1 VSIRGA
7 GVATLVAACLCA
19 SSAGATTFTE
29 AFRGPARAL
38 GEALSQT
45 VARSLPVTSASP
57 GITFT
62 YDPTSGSFERDT
74 DLLGQLYLERA
85 RPIGRGKWNVA
96 LSYQRVH
103 IDSVQ
108 GESLDSLQ
116 DDAEPIVVVS
126 RPRQQRPPPPRGA
139 IPIKYFH
146 YDVGLTVNEVT
157 LAATYGITENLD
169 VNMTLPILASSLS
182 VDADGSAFRVNP
194 NSGSLIP
201 IGTGVTAGTFQDASL
216 NAAGV
221 GDLFLRGKYR
231 FLAAGWGDL
240 AAGLVLRMPTGNQD
254 DFQGTGDWEISPL
267 LYAST
272 RRWLVGYDVGLQGF
286 FNGGLD
292 LNADDVSRS
301 EGRFGVGLD
310 VAFASRA
317 TLSIAF
323 LGREPF
329 SGFAPSGFFDVPRY
343 RRSNNTCDPSGRTAR
358 GCPTA
363 PLFGLETA
371 RPSYYSLSIGGRV
384 NLWRD
389 TVFGFANVLIP
400 LLDQGIHTDPIPL
413 VGFEATF

>member
-1 VSIRGA
+1 VIVRGA
-7 GVATLVAACLCA
+7 VVALVAAGLCA
-19 SSAGATTFTE
+19 SKAGATTFTD
-29 AFRGPARAL
+29 AFRGPMRAL
-38 GEALSQT
+38 GRALSDT

-62 YDPTSGSFERDT
+62 YDPASGSFQRDT

-85 RPIGRGKWNVA
+85 RPIGRGKWNLT
-96 LSYQRVH
+96 LSYQRVS
-103 IDSVQ
+103 IDAVQ

-116 DDAEPIVVVS
+116 DDREPIVVIG
-126 RPRQQRPPPPRGA
+126 RPRQQIPPPPRGA
-139 IPIKYFH
+139 IPIKVDRF
-146 YDVGLTVNEVT
+146 DVGLTVNEVT

-169 VNMTLPILASSLS
+169 VNLTLPILVSSLS
-182 VDADGSAFRVNP
+182 IDAAGRVFKVNP
-194 NSGSLIP
+194 NTGGLIF
-201 IGTGVTAGTFQDASL
+201 IGNDVAAGLFQDFSSSAT
-216 NAAGV
+216 GV

-231 FLAAGWGDL
+231 LLAGAWGDL
-240 AAGLVLRMPTGNQD
+240 APGLVLRMPTGNQD
-254 DFQGTGDWEISPL
+254 NFQGTGDWEISPL
-267 LYAST
+267 LYASSP
-272 RRWLVGYDVGLQGF
+272 RWPVGHEVSVQGF

-292 LNADDVSRS
+292 LDATDVSRS
-301 EGRFGVGLD
+301 EGRFGVGVD
-310 VAFASRA
+310 VALASRA

-329 SGFAPSGFFDVPRY
+329 DAFAPTGFFNVPRY
-343 RRSNNTCDPSGRTAR
+343 RRANDTCDPSGRTTR

-363 PLFGLETA
+363 PLFGLETE

-400 LLDQGIHTDPIPL
+400 LLDEGIHTDPIPL